1 MTHVTFFDSL
11 MTCLRMTNSE
21 NVLLGLAAALIMG
34 FMVALVYMFRN
45 TYSKSFVSTLVM
57 LPAITQMI
65 ILLVNGNVGTG
76 LAIMGAFS
84 LIRFRSVPGS
94 AREIGA
100 IFLAMCLGLFVGSGF
115 IYLGF
120 AFLLVMAVAMLLMN
134 LTPFGLPI
142 RQVRE
147 LRVSIPES
155 LDYEGLL
162 DDILTKYT
170 KPWSLERVRT
180 TNMGSLFE
188 LTYHITLRKNA
199 SPKALIDDL
208 RCRNGN
214 LPITLGRITAPK
226 DTL

>member
-1 MTHVTFFDSL
+1 MNNFFDFL
-11 MTCLRMTNSE
+11 MTSLRMTNAE
-21 NVLLGLAAALIMG
+21 NVLIGLGCALLMG
-34 FMVALVYMFRN
+34 LIVSLVYMLKN
-45 TYSKSFVSTLVM
+45 TYTKSFVMTLVM

-84 LIRFRSVPGS
+84 LVRFRSVPGS
-94 AREIGA
+94 AREIGSL
-100 IFLAMCLGLFVGSGF
+100 FLAMSLGLFVGAGY

-120 AFLLVMAVAMLLMN
+120 AFLLIMGLVMILMS
-134 LTPFGLPI
+134 LTPFGMPSN
-142 RQVRE
+142 QVRE
-147 LRVSIPES
+147 LRISVPES
-155 LDYEGLL
+155 LDYEGLF
-162 DDILTKYT
+162 DDLLNQHC

-188 LTYHITLRKNA
+188 LTYHVTLRKNTKTKELFDA
-199 SPKALIDDL
+199 L

-214 LPITLGRITAPK
+214 LPINLGRVTAAK